1 MKTQATI
8 NTKWFRAQLMEREM
22 SMRGLAKKMNLDPA
36 SVSLMLRGMRRMT
49 NAEAHTIATLFGVRV
64 TEVLRQAGVP
74 ITEDVHTVTLLGTV
88 DARACVKVAAST
100 ARYQVPVDVPADGFA
115 LQVRCATSPADGW
128 LILCASPM
136 LQPEAALE
144 RLAMV
149 TMENGT
155 RMVGT
160 LKKGYDNGFF
170 NIVTTIPATDT
181 LENQSVTGANP
192 VLWIRP
198 R

>member
-1 MKTQATI
+1 MKKQATV
-8 NTKWFRAQLMEREM
+8 NTKWFRTQLMEREM

-49 NAEAHTIATLFGVRV
+49 NTEAHSIAMLLGVSV

-74 ITEDVHTVTLLGTV
+74 ITDDVNTVALVGTV
-88 DARACVKVAAST
+88 DASGRVRSVTSKV
-100 ARYQVPVDVPADGFA
+100 RHQVPPDVPSDGFA

-128 LILCASPM
+128 LILCASPV

-144 RLAMV
+144 RLAVV

-160 LKKGYDNGFF
+160 LKRGYENGFF
-170 NIVTTIPATDT
+170 NVVTTIPASDT